1 MSTLF
6 DPLLLPDQVR
16 LSRTDRESAAA
27 KLDHAVR
34 RGTLT
39 PPGAASRR
47 DLLHTARTR
56 GELRQ
61 VFDGVDGALPP
72 SGLTVGMRGVTAI
85 WLITGVVQ
93 FVVWL
98 TLAAFGN
105 LDWPWWLFSTVGLGL
120 AVGILWWTHESYH
133 RKTDVQPAEYALP

>member
-1 MSTLF
+1 MNTVL
-6 DPLLLPDQVR
+6 DPLLMPDQVQ
-16 LSRTDRESAAA
+16 LTDTDRQAAAA

-34 RGTLT
+34 QGTLT
-39 PPGAASRR
+39 PPQAVGRR

-72 SGLTVGMRGVTAI
+72 DGLTVGMRAVTAI
-85 WLITGVVQ
+85 WLVTCVVQ

-98 TLAAFGN
+98 TMAAFGN
-105 LDWPWWLFSTVGLGL
+105 LDWPWWLFSSVGLGL
-120 AVGILWWTHESYH
+120 AVGVLWWTHESYH
-133 RKTDVQPAEYALP
+133 RKTAVQVEQ